1 MDLNFCWHPNIFY
14 KCRGLRGLRR
24 PERFLC
30 GRVDR
35 LLPTIYLM
43 TTRQLNVFLK
53 PCFLGLVG
61 YESQPVE
68 FCHPMGNP
76 PRKPA
81 FGFFRNIPKTCPK
94 NKTAPRATRQ
104 QKWPNEP
111 PSKGATKKH
120 DGPKSR
126 QKTRCPKEPATK
138 TRDTKQNNAAK
149 QKRATKNDATPDSKI
164 FFNSTL
170 PSGLVHFGTLQLTST
185 FVSGFFAMFVSL
197 AFQCT
202 LARLQRLWKWCP

>member
-94 NKTAPRATRQ
+94 TKRPHEPLDNKNGPMSHQAKEPQKNTMAQRADKKQDAPKSQQQKHVTQNKTTLQNKNA
-104 QKWPNEP
+104 
-111 PSKGATKKH
+111 
-120 DGPKSR
+120 R
-126 QKTRCPKEPATK
+126 QKTTQLRTA
-138 TRDTKQNNAAK
+138 RSFS
-149 QKRATKNDATPDSKI
+149 TPPYPPVWC
-164 FFNSTL
+164 T
-170 PSGLVHFGTLQLTST
+170 SGLCS
-185 FVSGFFAMFVSL
+185 
-197 AFQCT
+197 
-202 LARLQRLWKWCP
+202 